1 MSSQIKFPQ
10 NKENSSLSFK
20 RIKISDSFI
29 SGSLDGTNLYIIEN
43 DYNSDIIFVI
53 ISLNGILKHFS
64 II

>member
-1 MSSQIKFPQ
+1 M
-10 NKENSSLSFK
+10 SFK

-53 ISLNGILKHFS
+53 ISLNGNLKHFS
-64 II
+64 IILKTGIVSDC